1 MTYHMLIKF
10 NLFIDNYIPDY
21 VIFCNIAKINK
32 RIIL

>member
-21 VIFCNIAKINK
+21 VIFCNAKINK